1 KARIGQSN
9 DSREPLWS
17 RSGFPDV
24 KIGGANMFKSLDIR
38 DHMEVVGSDEKHVG
52 TVDHMEGADRIL
64 LTKDDPAA
72 GGKHHRISIDWVQ
85 YVDSKIHLN
94 KSCQQAMKEWQTA
107 A

>member
-1 KARIGQSN
+1 
-9 DSREPLWS
+9 
-17 RSGFPDV
+17 
-24 KIGGANMFKSLDIR
+24 MFKSLDIQ

-72 GGKHHRISIDWVQ
+72 GGKHHLISIDWVQ
-85 YVDSKIHLN
+85 YVDRKVHLN
-94 KSCQQAMKEWQTA
+94 KSCQQAMKDWQTA